1 MGKILVVDDDQ
12 DINRLITTI
21 LNKKGHDVT
30 SAYSGTEAELLINMN
45 TYDLVILDL
54 MLPGLTGEEV
64 IKRLRKVSN
73 IPVIVLSAKGTMEDK
88 VETLNL
94 GADDYMTKPF
104 ENEEIIA
111 RVNSQLR
118 RYTKL
123 GASVNIRDDALMNR
137 DDNYRYDTNN
147 NDNNKNVVLTD
158 AKAGSYNMENIN
170 MSEGNSDVIYKNI
183 HIQSAGREV
192 FIRGEQ
198 VSFTAHEFDI
208 MLLLFSNPSK
218 VYSRE
223 MLYQSV
229 WKNGYYGE
237 DNTVNV
243 HISNIRK
250 KIAEHDKEEYIKTV
264 WGIGFKAC

>member
-1 MGKILVVDDDQ
+1 MIGGHFFMGKILVVDDDQ
-12 DINRLITTI
+12 DINRLISTI
-21 LNKKGHDVT
+21 LKKKGHDVT

-64 IKRLRKVSN
+64 IERLRKVSN
-73 IPVIVLSAKGTMEDK
+73 IPVIVLSAKGAMEDK
-88 VETLNL
+88 VEVLNL
-94 GADDYMTKPF
+94 GADDYITKPF

-123 GASVNIRDDALMNR
+123 GASNDIKNDTLMNC
-137 DDNYRYDTNN
+137 DDKSFSDITN
-147 NDNNKNVVLTD
+147 
-158 AKAGSYNMENIN
+158 SN
-170 MSEGNSDVIYKNI
+170 MSDSNMSDTNSDVIYKNI

-192 FIRGEQ
+192 FIKGEQ

-243 HISNIRK
+243 HVSNIRK
-250 KIAEHDKEEYIKTV
+250 KIAEHDTEEYIKTV

>member
-12 DINRLITTI
+12 DINRLISTI
-21 LNKKGHDVT
+21 LKKKGHDVT

-64 IKRLRKVSN
+64 IERLRKVSN
-73 IPVIVLSAKGTMEDK
+73 IPVIVLSAKGAMEDK
-88 VETLNL
+88 VEVLNL
-94 GADDYMTKPF
+94 GADDYITKPF

-123 GASVNIRDDALMNR
+123 GASNDIKNDTLMNC
-137 DDNYRYDTNN
+137 DDKAFSDITN
-147 NDNNKNVVLTD
+147 
-158 AKAGSYNMENIN
+158 SN
-170 MSEGNSDVIYKNI
+170 MSDSNMLDSNSDVIYKNI

-192 FIRGEQ
+192 FIKGEQ

-243 HISNIRK
+243 HVSNIRK
-250 KIAEHDKEEYIKTV
+250 KIAEHDTEEYIKTV

>member
-12 DINRLITTI
+12 DINRLISTI
-21 LNKKGHDVT
+21 LKKKGHDVT

-64 IKRLRKVSN
+64 IERLRKVSN
-73 IPVIVLSAKGTMEDK
+73 IPVIVLSAKGAMEDK
-88 VETLNL
+88 VEVLNL
-94 GADDYMTKPF
+94 GADDYITKPF

-123 GASVNIRDDALMNR
+123 GASNDIKNDTLMNC
-137 DDNYRYDTNN
+137 DDKSFSDIAN
-147 NDNNKNVVLTD
+147 
-158 AKAGSYNMENIN
+158 SN
-170 MSEGNSDVIYKNI
+170 MSDSNMSDTNSDVIYKNI

-192 FIRGEQ
+192 FIKGEQ

-208 MLLLFSNPSK
+208 MVLLFSNPSK

-243 HISNIRK
+243 HVSNIRK
-250 KIAEHDKEEYIKTV
+250 KIAEHDTEEYIKTV

>member
-12 DINRLITTI
+12 DINRLISTI
-21 LNKKGHDVT
+21 LKKKGHDVT

-64 IKRLRKVSN
+64 IERLRKVSN
-73 IPVIVLSAKGTMEDK
+73 IPVIVLSAKGAMEDK
-88 VETLNL
+88 VEVLNL
-94 GADDYMTKPF
+94 GADDYITKPF

-123 GASVNIRDDALMNR
+123 GASNDIKNDTLINCDDKSFSDIANSNIAN
-137 DDNYRYDTNN
+137 
-147 NDNNKNVVLTD
+147 
-158 AKAGSYNMENIN
+158 SN
-170 MSEGNSDVIYKNI
+170 MSDSNSDVIYKNI

-192 FIRGEQ
+192 FIKGEQ

-208 MLLLFSNPSK
+208 MVLLFSNPSK

-243 HISNIRK
+243 HVSNIRK
-250 KIAEHDKEEYIKTV
+250 KIAEHDTEEYIKTV

>member
-12 DINRLITTI
+12 DINRLISTI
-21 LNKKGHDVT
+21 LKKKGHDVT

-64 IKRLRKVSN
+64 IERLRKVSN
-73 IPVIVLSAKGTMEDK
+73 IPVIVLSAKGAMEDK
-88 VETLNL
+88 VEVLNL
-94 GADDYMTKPF
+94 GADDYITKPF

-123 GASVNIRDDALMNR
+123 GASNDIKNDTLMNC
-137 DDNYRYDTNN
+137 DDKSFSDITN
-147 NDNNKNVVLTD
+147 
-158 AKAGSYNMENIN
+158 SN
-170 MSEGNSDVIYKNI
+170 MSDSNMSDTNSDVIYKNI

-192 FIRGEQ
+192 FIKGEQ

-243 HISNIRK
+243 HVSNIRK
-250 KIAEHDKEEYIKTV
+250 KIAEHDTEEYIKTV

>member
-12 DINRLITTI
+12 DINRLISTI
-21 LNKKGHDVT
+21 LKKKGHDVT

-64 IKRLRKVSN
+64 IERLRKVSN
-73 IPVIVLSAKGTMEDK
+73 IPVIVLSAKGAMEDK
-88 VETLNL
+88 VEVLNL
-94 GADDYMTKPF
+94 GADDYITKPF

-123 GASVNIRDDALMNR
+123 GASNDIKNDTLMNC
-137 DDNYRYDTNN
+137 DDKSFSDIAN
-147 NDNNKNVVLTD
+147 
-158 AKAGSYNMENIN
+158 SNIANSN
-170 MSEGNSDVIYKNI
+170 MSDSNMSDSNSDVIYKNI

-192 FIRGEQ
+192 FIKGEQ

-243 HISNIRK
+243 HVSNIRK
-250 KIAEHDKEEYIKTV
+250 KIAEHDTEEYIKTV

>member
-12 DINRLITTI
+12 DINRLISTI
-21 LNKKGHDVT
+21 LKKKGHDVT

-64 IKRLRKVSN
+64 IERLRKVSN
-73 IPVIVLSAKGTMEDK
+73 IPVIVLSAKGAMEDK
-88 VETLNL
+88 VEILNL
-94 GADDYMTKPF
+94 GADDYITKPF

-123 GASVNIRDDALMNR
+123 GASNDIKNDTLMNC
-137 DDNYRYDTNN
+137 DDKSFSDITN
-147 NDNNKNVVLTD
+147 
-158 AKAGSYNMENIN
+158 SN
-170 MSEGNSDVIYKNI
+170 MSDSNMLDSNSDVIYKNI

-192 FIRGEQ
+192 FIKGEQ

-243 HISNIRK
+243 HVSNIRK
-250 KIAEHDKEEYIKTV
+250 KIAEHDTEEYIKTV